1 MEKEVIPFT
10 HLHTHTPEGSL
21 LDGFMRIEK
30 AVSQA
35 KEWGMDA
42 LGVSDHGTMAAHQ
55 KFYTHCKKE
64 GIHPVLGMEAY
75 ITYDKAFKKEDFEA
89 VEFILDEKE
98 SKIFRFIEKDK
109 FDEDWFPIANFS
121 KKVTRTSL
129 EMEASDTYGV
139 MLYNETKMEGE
150 QDLKPTVLKKRVK
163 ALMKSYADKDFILC
177 VKANTK
183 RKEFFEWFPKMGH
196 LLLIAKNN
204 EGYQNLL
211 QLNAIGQLDGFYG
224 KPRIDYEDI
233 QRYGKGIVA
242 TTACF
247 LKGAPVLTE
256 NGVESIEKIEP
267 GTNLWTHE
275 GNMKAVEFRTTR
287 EYEGDIYTFT
297 TKGSTFN
304 PTSTAD
310 HKFLTFKQTIG
321 SALEGQME
329 KRTLMRSIYENEMPK
344 PSAKNKAKEAVPY
357 GTAKWVEAKDI
368 NKGDYLLSAID
379 DKVERKDYVN
389 LSSFAKDFAKSP
401 IKNYILFVSEE
412 LLTLLGVY
420 AAEGSF
426 GRTGV
431 TFTIDSEKKELI
443 DFVLKQMD
451 LIFGQTGKVYKK
463 KGQQAV
469 DIDFLSMEVR
479 ELFWS
484 WFGHGAEQKR
494 MPDFIR
500 HLEPKKQIHFL
511 RGFFYGDGHSRIE
524 AGNVTN
530 RATKGR
536 NEVSCSTI
544 SKTLVTDIVH
554 ILHRNSINPSVSTY
568 AKKVDKNGVN
578 HREWYSVNIYGVMA
592 KRIHDFVWERK
603 PFHNNLAER
612 MIRDIPLEIEGVK
625 YMRQEVTR
633 ISSSYYSGDV
643 FCLNVK
649 DDHSFHAFGTAVH
662 NCLGSVPSQ
671 LIRKGKLEEAKQEI
685 ARYVEA
691 FDEVFLEV
699 QPSRQ
704 PEQWV
709 VNNQLFEWSKE
720 LGLPLIATTDAHMVS
735 HDELELHKT
744 LTNIGSGSSSF
755 SEDSSDISVYESA
768 YLMHPKDILDRGIPR
783 EALQNAYDLSHRC
796 QVDFLEQT
804 DTKFPEYAVPKGHD
818 FDSYLED
825 LVWQGLFDLFL
836 RKDYVKDYKLYQE
849 RVRYELDIIKQK
861 RLSAYFVIVWDYI
874 NWARQQG
881 IYVGPGRG
889 SAAGSLVA
897 YALSITNMDPLK
909 YDLLFER
916 FLNPDRPGNP
926 DIDTDFSFYRR
937 HEVIDYL
944 TQKYG
949 KDHVAQIGTYSQ
961 MSSKS
966 ILKNVG
972 KVMGVDHNLINDWN
986 KEIPSNMGNVM
997 ALEQAVEDVPTIKR
1011 AYEQHPQL
1019 FDLAMDLEKM
1029 PKSAGVHACGILVFP
1044 QNLQKSVPIMRG
1056 KAGQSVTQYEGPI
1069 LEDLGAVK
1077 FDLLGLK
1084 NLSIF
1089 EMAVKLIEKRHG
1101 VHIDMNELEPDD
1113 ENVFEMIR
1121 QGNTQGIF
1129 QMELRLAPLAK

>member
-89 VEFILDEKE
+89 VKFILDEEE
-98 SKIFRFIEKDK
+98 SKIFRFVEKDK

-121 KKVTRTSL
+121 KKATRTSL
-129 EMEASDTYGV
+129 ESEASDTYGV

-163 ALMKSYADKDFILC
+163 ALMKSYADKDFVLC

-183 RKEFFEWFPKMGH
+183 RKDFFEWFPKMGH

-233 QRYGKGIVA
+233 KKYGTGIVA

-247 LKGAPVLTE
+247 LEGAPVLTE
-256 NGVESIEKIEP
+256 NGIESIESIQSK
-267 GTNLWTHE
+267 TNVLAHT
-275 GNMKAVEFRTTR
+275 GNWKPVEFRTTR
-287 EYEGDIYTFT
+287 DYTGDIFTFIT
-297 TKGSTFN
+297 RGSTLN
-304 PTSTAD
+304 LTATSD
-310 HKFLTFKQTIG
+310 HKMLVF
-321 SALEGQME
+321 EEE
-329 KRTLMRSIYENEMPK
+329 KGAPSSEQKELRGVIRESLSDFILK
-344 PSAKNKAKEAVPY
+344 SSAKNSARQMVPY
-357 GTAKWVEAKDI
+357 GKAIWKEAHELAPGDLLLTAIEDEV
-368 NKGDYLLSAID
+368 D
-379 DKVERKDYVN
+379 DKKYVDI
-389 LSSFAKDFAKSP
+389 SSFAMDKMKKPLNDYALSITP
-401 IKNYILFVSEE
+401 Q
-412 LLTLLGVY
+412 LLGLLGIY

-426 GRTGV
+426 GEHFV
-431 TFTIDSEKKELI
+431 TFTVDSRKEDLI
-443 DFVLKQMD
+443 NFIVDSMSD
-451 LIFGQTGKVYKK
+451 IFGQEATIYQ
-463 KGQQAV
+463 KGNTNGV
-469 DIDFLSMEVR
+469 DIEFRSS
-479 ELFWS
+479 ELKNLFSS
-484 WFGHGAEQKR
+484 WFGHGASNKR
-494 MPDFIR
+494 MPAFVR
-500 HLEPKKQIHFL
+500 YLEPKLQMYFL
-511 RGFFYGDGHSRIE
+511 KGLMYCDGHSRISGSLT
-524 AGNVTN
+524 AKIAPKTH
-530 RATKGR
+530 
-536 NEVSCSTI
+536 NEVSVSTT
-544 SKTLVTDIVH
+544 SKTLLYDLVH
-554 ILHRNSINPSVSTY
+554 ILHRNDLNPSVSTY
-568 AKKVDKNGVN
+568 AAKVDKNGVS
-578 HREWYSVNIYGVMA
+578 HKEWYSLNLYGNAAV
-592 KRIHDFVWERK
+592 RIHDFVFESRD
-603 PFHNNLAER
+603 LTLTMGDR
-612 MIRDIPLEIEGVK
+612 LMRDIPLLLDGK
-625 YMRQEVTR
+625 RYMRQEIVR
-633 ISSSYYSGDV
+633 VSSSPYEGPVY
-643 FCLNVK
+643 CLNVQG
-649 DDHSFHAFGTAVH
+649 DHSFHAFGAAVH

-699 QPSRQ
+699 QPNRQ

-825 LVWQGLFDLFL
+825 LAQQGLFDLFL
-836 RKDYVKDYKLYQE
+836 RKDYVKDYDLYQE
-849 RVRYELDIIKQK
+849 RLGYELGIIKQK
-861 RLSAYFVIVWDYI
+861 RLSAYFVIVSDYV
-874 NWARQQG
+874 NWARDQG

-889 SAAGSLVA
+889 KYHCL
-897 YALSITNMDPLK
+897 LS
-909 YDLLFER
+909 
-916 FLNPDRPGNP
+916 
-926 DIDTDFSFYRR
+926 
-937 HEVIDYL
+937 
-944 TQKYG
+944 Q
-949 KDHVAQIGTYSQ
+949 
-961 MSSKS
+961 
-966 ILKNVG
+966 
-972 KVMGVDHNLINDWN
+972 
-986 KEIPSNMGNVM
+986 
-997 ALEQAVEDVPTIKR
+997 
-1011 AYEQHPQL
+1011 
-1019 FDLAMDLEKM
+1019 
-1029 PKSAGVHACGILVFP
+1029 
-1044 QNLQKSVPIMRG
+1044 
-1056 KAGQSVTQYEGPI
+1056 
-1069 LEDLGAVK
+1069 
-1077 FDLLGLK
+1077 
-1084 NLSIF
+1084 
-1089 EMAVKLIEKRHG
+1089 
-1101 VHIDMNELEPDD
+1101 
-1113 ENVFEMIR
+1113 
-1121 QGNTQGIF
+1121 
-1129 QMELRLAPLAK
+1129 